1 METDSAEELGGVGM
15 DEGTVAAI
23 ELGAEDEVDGGEEE
37 EEEVDGGEGGGE
49 VDGGVDHGK
58 EGQQEVGCQEVSVI
72 PKEDQET
79 VSEVKNKK

>member
-23 ELGAEDEVDGGEEE
+23 ELGAEEEVDGGEEE
-37 EEEVDGGEGGGE
+37 VDGEEGGGE

-58 EGQQEVGCQEVSVI
+58 EGQQEVGCQEVPVI

-79 VSEVKNKK
+79 VSEVNK

>member
-23 ELGAEDEVDGGEEE
+23 EVGAE

-49 VDGGVDHGK
+49 DGGEVDGEVDHGK
-58 EGQQEVGCQEVSVI
+58 EGQQEVGCQEALVI
-72 PKEDQET
+72 PKEGQET
-79 VSEVKNKK
+79 VSEVKKNNNNIYI

>member
-23 ELGAEDEVDGGEEE
+23 ELGAEEEVDGGEEE
-37 EEEVDGGEGGGE
+37 VDGGEGGGEGGGE

-58 EGQQEVGCQEVSVI
+58 EGQQEVGCQEVPVI

-79 VSEVKNKK
+79 VSEVNK